1 MFFFT
6 LSMFGLAI
14 NLLSVLYLTIYL
26 PIIKRIPEKD
36 IDIEKVHPMLVPIMT
51 LAGILS
57 FFW

>member
-1 MFFFT
+1 
-6 LSMFGLAI
+6 MFGLAI

-51 LAGILS
+51 LSGILS